1 MSLKIFIRIIFL
13 FVLMMQLATGFAS
26 GMDIQDTLS
35 QDRLVPETAT
45 AESEVMDP
53 VGEQPVIEYLEWIL
67 YRLGELPLVLVILYG
82 ITLVS
87 IVTMIVLL
95 TIIMFNRSKMER
107 EKRVRTTLLE
117 EYQRLLMDYL
127 FDDGKAKEAF
137 SELKKVAGNHMKRQ
151 ILIDQIM
158 DLMVNLKG
166 EIKTK
171 ARDLYFVL
179 GLKRDTMMKVRSRKW
194 HIKIKGYRELA
205 FMNIRDANEYILR
218 GLNSKNEI
226 LRMEAQI
233 ALVRLSDKNPFEWL
247 HQLKK
252 PLAKWDQITLME
264 LITMHDI
271 PVPQFTQWFHSQNIS
286 VLIFA
291 LEMVER
297 FEQAEAAG
305 EVIALFDHHHPKV
318 RQTAFKV
325 SGNMNFLTS
334 LPGMRKR
341 YREETFDNKLEIL
354 KSFTKMPDEYYLDFL
369 KSILDEEEHI
379 QLQVQATK
387 AIESTDEPGISML
400 VKLIKSKSE
409 YKNYQIVVR
418 NVLDGKFD

>member
-1 MSLKIFIRIIFL
+1 MRLKIFIRLL
-13 FVLMMQLATGFAS
+13 FVFVLLLQFVCGSVS
-26 GMDIQDTLS
+26 GMGAQDTLS
-35 QDRLVPETAT
+35 RDNLILAT
-45 AESEVMDP
+45 APAQSAISEPAAERP
-53 VGEQPVIEYLEWIL
+53 VVDYLEWIL

-87 IVTMIVLL
+87 ILTMIVLL

-107 EKRVRTTLLE
+107 EKKIREYLVE

-127 FDDGKAKEAF
+127 FDDGKGKEAYL
-137 SELKKVAGNHMKRQ
+137 ELKQVTGNHLKRQ
-151 ILIDQIM
+151 LLIDQIM

-171 ARDLYFVL
+171 ARDLYFIL
-179 GLKRDTMMKVRSRKW
+179 NLKKDTMMKVRSRKW
-194 HIKIKGYRELA
+194 HIKIKGFRELA
-205 FMNIRDANEYILR
+205 FMDIRDANEYLFH

-233 ALVRLSDKNPFEWL
+233 ALVRLSDNNPFEWL

-252 PLAKWDQITLME
+252 PLAKWDQITLVE
-264 LITMHDI
+264 LITLHEI
-271 PVPQFTQWFHSQNIS
+271 QVPQFKQWFESQNIS

-291 LEMVER
+291 LEMIER
-297 FEQAEAAG
+297 FQQAEAASG
-305 EVIALFDHHHPKV
+305 VIGLFDHPHAKV
-318 RQTAFKV
+318 RQTAYKV

-334 LPGMRKR
+334 LQGMRKR
-341 YREETFDNKLEIL
+341 FGDETYENKLEIL
-354 KSFTKMPDEYYLDFL
+354 KSFVKMPDEYYLGFL
-369 KSILDEEEHI
+369 KSVLDEEDDI

-387 AIESTDEPGISML
+387 AIEGTDEPGISML
-400 VKLIKSKSE
+400 VKLMKSTTE